1 MKKFRKIIKSL
12 FATLLA
18 VIMVC
23 GVACGDTGAK
33 GPDYDIQP
41 KPEEQTQFL
50 SLTET
55 NLDMTVGAF
64 AQLSA
69 AYSIVEGQTLSWESD
84 NTAVATILSDGT
96 VEAINQGQAKI
107 TAYYGDL
114 TATCSVNVSFDPEE
128 QPSIVASVEDAST
141 FSITVGDRYEFSP
154 QVSYCGRLFADGEF
168 AYEISNTDVIE
179 QENGVLVAKANGQT
193 TIDITG
199 SWRGLT
205 ANSMR
210 MSVTVKVIDDV
221 VVKLDGI
228 TKDAID
234 VYTTDSFEGQSFANV
249 VDINPVVIVNGQQLT
264 NPTVEVNVANADYAT
279 YASNKI
285 TGKAFGQTT
294 LNVKYNS
301 NGDEIIKQ
309 YVVNV
314 LRPKAE
320 FAKKVNYFSSQTGV
334 LKDELNNYANT
345 TLAQYIY
352 GVDTDKV
359 IIDATIDGQQLTVTE
374 NKLFDITGRTDG
386 TYEVVVEVGTATEVY
401 EVEMTVY
408 GQYIT
413 EAEDLNVFNVTER
426 KLSSSFYAELG
437 KDIYAKD
444 FALRVHFVDN
454 PSSLYLPKIGRGA
467 AQAKGFGGVL
477 DGKGYSIY
485 DLTTEK
491 YGLFCATEYATIRNI
506 GFMNP
511 VINQGGLLAD
521 NLDATNLENVY
532 IKLGL
537 IKSVSGGA
545 NVLAKNVVR
554 GCYFKNVYVNA
565 PEFSIDNLMVGA
577 LATVD
582 VNQATDGKVDTTVPS
597 TFENC
602 VVVSSLPLG
611 ICANT
616 TTWGSLAI
624 AENTSNADKVIIGDK
639 LFASAVFSSI
649 ATSWKNTY
657 DQKNPDNTATGGQII
672 NANNRIMM
680 LTGVKQY
687 ASQDEM
693 IADKGFDTLFGSF
706 SSTYWSMVDGYL
718 VWGAL
723 ELGANDGEI
732 YLDMGDASGKFI
744 TGFDGNP
751 IKANKGDTIE
761 LPTISC
767 FGFRFVG
774 WKNYVTGEILEIDE
788 ATGKYLIKDYDG
800 KALDIVALWELDNN
814 IATGPEIEL

>member
-23 GVACGDTGAK
+23 GVACGDTEAK
-33 GPDYDIQP
+33 GPNYDIQP
-41 KPEEQTQFL
+41 KPEEQAHFL
-50 SLTET
+50 SLTKT

-64 AQLSA
+64 EQLSA
-69 AYSIVEGQTLSWESD
+69 AYSVVEGQTLYWESN
-84 NTAVATILSDGT
+84 NTTVATILSDGT
-96 VEAINQGQAKI
+96 VEAMSEGQATI

-114 TATCSVNVSFDPEE
+114 TASCDVSVSFDPD
-128 QPSIVASVEDAST
+128 QKPLIVASVEDAST

-154 QVSYCGRLFADGEF
+154 QVSYCGRTFSDGEF
-168 AYEISNTDVIE
+168 TYEIANTDVID
-179 QENGVLVAKANGQT
+179 QDNGVLVAKANGQT

-205 ANSMR
+205 GNSMR
-210 MSVTVKVIDDV
+210 MSVTINVIDDV

-228 TKDAID
+228 AKDAID
-234 VYTTDSFEGQSFANV
+234 VYARDSFAGQSFVNQ
-249 VDINPVVIVNGQQLT
+249 VDINPIVIVNGQQLT
-264 NPTVEVNVANADYAT
+264 NPTVEISVVDTDLAT

-285 TGKAFGQTT
+285 TGKAFGKTT

-301 NGDEIIKQ
+301 NGDEVIKQ

-314 LRPKAE
+314 LRPKVE

-334 LKDELNNYANT
+334 LKDEANGYANT
-345 TLAQYIY
+345 TLAQFIY
-352 GVDTDKV
+352 GVDADKE

-374 NKLFDITGRTDG
+374 NKIFGITGKNDG
-386 TYEVVVEVGTATEVY
+386 VYEVVVEVGTATEVY
-401 EVEMTVY
+401 EVEMAVY

-437 KDIYAKD
+437 KDIYAEG
-444 FALRVHFVDN
+444 FALRTHFADN
-454 PSSLYLPKIGRGA
+454 PSSLYLPTIGRGA
-467 AQAKGFGGVL
+467 SQAKGFCGVL

-485 DLTTEK
+485 NLTTEK
-491 YGLFCATEYATIRNI
+491 YGLFCATENATIKNVA
-506 GFMNP
+506 FMNP

-521 NLDATNLENVY
+521 NLDKTNLENVY
-532 IKLGL
+532 IKLGS

-545 NVLAKNVVR
+545 NVLAKNIIR

-577 LATVD
+577 FATID
-582 VNQATDGKVDTTVPS
+582 VNQATDGKVDTTVLS

-611 ICANT
+611 LCANT
-616 TTWGSLAI
+616 TTWASFAI
-624 AENTSNADKVIIGDK
+624 AKNTSNADKIVIGDK
-639 LFASAVFSSI
+639 LFESPVFASI
-649 ATSWKNTY
+649 ASSWKSTY
-657 DQKNPDNTATGGQII
+657 DQKNPGNTATGGQII
-672 NANNRIMM
+672 NANNRIAV
-680 LTGVKQY
+680 LDGVSQY
-687 ASQDEM
+687 ASKEEM
-693 IADKGFDTLFGSF
+693 VADKTYETLFGSF

-723 ELGANDGEI
+723 DLSAKAGEI
-732 YLDMGDASGKFI
+732 YLNMGDASGKFI

-751 IKANKGDTIE
+751 IRANKGDTIE
-761 LPTISC
+761 LPVISC
-767 FGFRFVG
+767 FGYKFVG
-774 WKNYVTGEILEIDE
+774 WKNYVTGEVLELDK
-788 ATGKYLIKDYDG
+788 ATGKYLIKNYDG
-800 KALDIVALWELDNN
+800 KACDLVALWEPDNN